1 MEKSHTVKLFVG
13 NLPLDTSQEELSAIF
28 ESYGQVVSCSV
39 LRQFAFVHLAGQ
51 GAAERA
57 IRELNGREF
66 RGRNLVVEE
75 SRGRPL
81 HSTKVFVGNLS
92 GMCTTEDLQELFQTF
107 GKVLECDK
115 VKGYAFVHMENKED
129 ALKAIEALHG
139 TSFKGRP
146 LSVELSKV
154 QPNKQA
160 PTGKIPCVSCGKQGH
175 YAGECPAGKASSL
188 EQYQSQA
195 AVLAAAA
202 AAAAGLPL
210 QVQQSVH
217 NSVYNTSTLDP
228 TYAALTG
235 LTAGTSARAAAAA
248 EGSALAPAVYGAL
261 ASQVYGSVPNALYG
275 SVANQAAAAATLN
288 HALNPAAGA
297 AAQLYGSVSPALAYG
312 QMTSGAALASAA
324 AAAGYGHQVYASP
337 MGNPVFLA
345 APGMEM
351 SAAAAS
357 VNPAYTMAPTLY
369 TTSPAYAAL
378 GAADPSALLEA
389 ARAHYLAQG
398 QQQMLEQ
405 HGGGKAERDRSPLR
419 RAAAP
424 LLPDPVM
431 KPFMYHHQRAKRRA
445 LLPTPAGRA
454 AEEAAQ
460 QEEDAMARYYSEYY
474 QQLQQYPQYQYAAAY
489 PPPGALAAMQG
500 LTAIPATAIPAAAAA
515 AHAQVAAA
523 AAHHAHA
530 NVAMPAVPTPAAAAH
545 AAHHA
550 VATLDAALRPVPL
563 PPPPPPPPS
572 PPPVVSA
579 PTPPVVASAAAV
591 AAMAPHH
598 QFHPAH
604 HHHHHPHHHAHHHGH
619 GRLYEP
625 QPPPSLP
632 PPPAAAPQA
641 TAPQGARKDA
651 MLRTLH
657 TPETPY
663 R

>member
-217 NSVYNTSTLDP
+217 NSVYNTSTFDP

-235 LTAGTSARAAAAA
+235 LTAGTGARS

-261 ASQVYGSVPNALYG
+261 ASQVYGSVANPLYG
-275 SVANQAAAAATLN
+275 SVAANQVAAAAQLN
-288 HALNPAAGA
+288 HALNPAAAA
-297 AAQLYGSVSPALAYG
+297 AAQMYGSMSPALAYG
-312 QMTSGAALASAA
+312 QMTSQAALASAA
-324 AAAGYGHQVYASP
+324 AAAGYGHQVYAP
-337 MGNPVFLA
+337 AMANQVFLA
-345 APGMEM
+345 APGMELP
-351 SAAAAS
+351 AAAAQ
-357 VNPAYTMAPTLY
+357 VNQAYTMAPTLY
-369 TTSPAYAAL
+369 TTTPTGYAAL
-378 GAADPSALLEA
+378 GAADHNALLEA

-398 QQQMLEQ
+398 QQALVEQ
-405 HGGGKAERDRSPLR
+405 HAAAAAGAKAERDRSPLR
-419 RAAAP
+419 RSAP

-431 KPFMYHHQRAKRRA
+431 KPFMYQRAKRRA
-445 LLPTPAGRA
+445 LLPTPAGR
-454 AEEAAQ
+454 EEAA
-460 QEEDAMARYYSEYY
+460 QEEDAMARWVSDYYTQAYYSEYY
-474 QQLQQYPQYQYAAAY
+474 QQLQQYPQYQYAY
-489 PPPGALAAMQG
+489 PPPGALAMQG
-500 LTAIPATAIPAAAAA
+500 LTALPAAAAA
-515 AHAQVAAA
+515 AHHAAA
-523 AAHHAHA
+523 AAG
-530 NVAMPAVPTPAAAAH
+530 AVPVPSAPTAAAMAT
-545 AAHHA
+545 
-550 VATLDAALRPVPL
+550 TLDALRPVPL
-563 PPPPPPPPS
+563 PPPPPAPPAP
-572 PPPVVSA
+572 VSA
-579 PTPPVVASAAAV
+579 PPPPVVASAAAV
-591 AAMAPHH
+591 AMATP
-598 QFHPAH
+598 H
-604 HHHHHPHHHAHHHGH
+604 HHHQLHHH
-619 GRLYEP
+619 RLYEP
-625 QPPPSLP
+625 PPPSLP
-632 PPPAAAPQA
+632 PP
-641 TAPQGARKDA
+641 APQGRKDA
-651 MLRTLH
+651 LLRPLH